1 MGNNSGFQVSLD
13 LSGRQCLVIGG
24 NDDATEKVFRL
35 LDAEAKVVVVNPTLS
50 TELRKLTASA
60 KVIHRGRRFRST
72 DTQGVF
78 LVLNTIQ
85 DDKALSQE
93 LDDLA
98 KTEKFLLWSMDQPSL
113 SNVMMPAL
121 VNCGHL
127 RLAISTSNASPALA
141 GVLRQQC
148 EEIFDGSFVEYLDY
162 LGTLRDKVQEKEVSE
177 QRRREQLKGAVEG
190 FKLVGSL
197 DYPQSWRDEQARM
210 HTSKQEG
217 A

>member
-1 MGNNSGFQVSLD
+1 MGNNPGFQVSLD

-24 NDDATEKVFRL
+24 DDDATEKVFRL
-35 LDAEAKVVVVNPTLS
+35 LDAGAKVVVVNPTLS

-60 KVIHRGRRFRST
+60 KVIHRGRKFRST

-93 LDDLA
+93 LDNLA
-98 KTEKFLLWSMDQPSL
+98 KTEKFLLWSMDQPSS
-113 SNVMMPAL
+113 SNVLMPAL
-121 VNCGHL
+121 VNRGHL

-141 GVLRQQC
+141 SALRQQC
-148 EEIFDGSFVEYLDY
+148 EEIFDGSFIEYLDH
-162 LGTLRDKVQEKEVSE
+162 LGTLRDKVQEEDASE
-177 QRRREQLKGAVEG
+177 KRRREQLKGAVEG
-190 FKLVGSL
+190 FRLVGTL
-197 DYPQSWRDEQARM
+197 AYPQSWRDEQARM

-217 A
+217 E

>member
-1 MGNNSGFQVSLD
+1 MGNNPGFQVSLD
-13 LSGRQCLVIGG
+13 LSSRQCLVIGG
-24 NDDATEKVFRL
+24 DDDATEKVFRL
-35 LDAEAKVVVVNPTLS
+35 LDAGAKVVVVNPTLS

-60 KVIHRGRRFRST
+60 KVIHRGRKFRST
-72 DTQGVF
+72 HTQGVF

-98 KTEKFLLWSMDQPSL
+98 KTEKFLLWSMDQPSS
-113 SNVMMPAL
+113 SNVLMPAL
-121 VNCGHL
+121 VNRGHL

-141 GVLRQQC
+141 SALRQQC

-190 FKLVGSL
+190 FRLVGTL

-217 A
+217 E